1 MIAGFAAGLAVAAL
15 QSVTTWPLIRA
26 AESFEIHPPHDH
38 DHGAAQEEDA
48 PPPVALTVLADVLTG
63 VGFGLLLTGGFALS
77 GATIDAKRG
86 AVWGAAG
93 FAAFAAAPA
102 LGLLPSPPGAVEA
115 ELVAR
120 QLWWVLT
127 AVCTAAALALIA
139 FRRSWIAIAIAVAL
153 LVAPHIVGAPKV
165 MTDSNLPEAL
175 EWRFAA
181 ASLGTTLV
189 FWLLLGTLAG
199 WISARFNRA

>member
-1 MIAGFAAGLAVAAL
+1 M
-15 QSVTTWPLIRA
+15 IRA
-26 AESFEIHPPHDH
+26 AESFEVHPPHDH
-38 DHGAAQEEDA
+38 DGAAHEEDA
-48 PPPVALTVLADVLTG
+48 PPPIALTVLADVLTG

-77 GATIDAKRG
+77 GARVDWKRG

-102 LGLLPSPPGAVEA
+102 LGLLPSPPGAAEA
-115 ELVAR
+115 ELAAR

-127 AVCTAAALALIA
+127 AACTAAALALLA
-139 FRRSWIAIAIAVAL
+139 FHRSWIAIAIAVVL
-153 LVAPHIVGAPKV
+153 LAAPHVVGAPKA

-189 FWLLLGTLAG
+189 FWLVLGTLAG
-199 WISARFNRA
+199 WITARFNRA